1 MMALPNFD
9 ELQRLKLEQAQKAM
23 AGSLFSSSMMGVDQ
37 RSPLEHIIEQV
48 AAANKENAALRKDVQ
63 SLRADLQQM
72 LEADARRHEAD
83 REQDSQRRQL
93 VAHMLKMFEA
103 FETTVRDLA
112 TVLNGIPTAN
122 SAYMHPAAASMY
134 NNLSTI
140 NQSIH
145 ALRAIFFATR

>member
-9 ELQRLKLEQAQKAM
+9 ELQRLKLEQAQRAM
-23 AGSLFSSSMMGVDQ
+23 SLYPTGLNTMMNQ
-37 RSPLEHIIEQV
+37 RSPLEYALEQV
-48 AAANKENAALRKDVQ
+48 AATDKENDALRRDVQ

-83 REQDSQRRQL
+83 REHDRQRHEL
-93 VAHMLKMFEA
+93 VVHMLRMFES

-112 TVLNGIPTAN
+112 TVMNGIPTVN

-134 NNLSTI
+134 HSLSMIT
-140 NQSIH
+140 QSIH
-145 ALRAIFFATR
+145 ALRAIFFTTR

>member
-1 MMALPNFD
+1 MALPNFD
-9 ELQRLKLEQAQKAM
+9 ELQRLHFEKTQRAM
-23 AGSLFSSSMMGVDQ
+23 ALYPPGLNAMQNQ
-37 RSPLEHIIEQV
+37 RSPLEYALEQV
-48 AAANKENAALRKDVQ
+48 TAANKENDALRRDIQ

-112 TVLNGIPTAN
+112 TVMNGIPTVN

-134 NNLSTI
+134 HSLSTI
-140 NQSIH
+140 TQSIH
-145 ALRAIFFATR
+145 ALRAIFFTTR

>member
-1 MMALPNFD
+1 MALPNFD
-9 ELQRLKLEQAQKAM
+9 ELQRLHVEKTQRATALYPPGLNAM
-23 AGSLFSSSMMGVDQ
+23 QNQ
-37 RSPLEHIIEQV
+37 RSPLEYALEQV
-48 AAANKENAALRKDVQ
+48 AATAKENAALRKDVQ

-83 REQDSQRRQL
+83 REHDRQRHEL
-93 VAHMLKMFEA
+93 VVHMLRMFES

-112 TVLNGIPTAN
+112 TVMNGIPTAN

-134 NNLSTI
+134 NNLSAI

-145 ALRAIFFATR
+145 TLRTIFFTTR

>member
-1 MMALPNFD
+1 MALPNFD

-23 AGSLFSSSMMGVDQ
+23 AGSLFSSSMMGVGQ
-37 RSPLEHIIEQV
+37 RSLLEYALEQV
-48 AAANKENAALRKDVQ
+48 AATAKENDALRRDVQ

-134 NNLSTI
+134 NSLSTI
-140 NQSIH
+140 TQSIH
-145 ALRAIFFATR
+145 ALRAIFFTAR

>member
-1 MMALPNFD
+1 MALPNFD
-9 ELQRLKLEQAQKAM
+9 ELQRLKYEQTQRAM
-23 AGSLFSSSMMGVDQ
+23 SLYPTGLNTMMNQ
-37 RSPLEHIIEQV
+37 RSPLEYALEQV
-48 AAANKENAALRKDVQ
+48 AATTKENDALRRDVQ

-93 VAHMLKMFEA
+93 VVHMLKMFEA

-134 NNLSTI
+134 NSLSAI

-145 ALRAIFFATR
+145 TLRTIFFTTR

>member
-1 MMALPNFD
+1 MALPNFD

-23 AGSLFSSSMMGVDQ
+23 AGSLFSSSMMGVGQ
-37 RSPLEHIIEQV
+37 RSLLEYALEQV
-48 AAANKENAALRKDVQ
+48 AATAKENDALRRDVQ

-134 NNLSTI
+134 NSLSTI

-145 ALRAIFFATR
+145 ALRAIFFTAR